1 MKGPLTGQP
10 RLALTGWEEVEVG
23 ILALVGVLL
32 DLERVVTVLENQ
44 RPKRG
49 PGGGWL
55 ASLLFGILC
64 GSRDVVHE
72 MGD

>member
-1 MKGPLTGQP
+1 MKGPLTGEL

-32 DLERVVTVLENQ
+32 DLERVLTVLENQ

-49 PGGGWL
+49 PVE
-55 ASLLFGILC
+55 FGQI
-64 GSRDVVHE
+64 
-72 MGD
+72 